1 MADDQLK
8 IDIKASA
15 ALIKKNILSLGI
27 NQAATRCVN
36 WNQRP
41 AEKAMVAGNLK
52 EPGANSLWKW
62 NKNKQAH
69 YKYTQYKRQKSTI
82 EITGKIDDDQVV
94 VNRNN

>member
-1 MADDQLK
+1 
-8 IDIKASA
+8 
-15 ALIKKNILSLGI
+15 
-27 NQAATRCVN
+27 
-36 WNQRP
+36 
-41 AEKAMVAGNLK
+41 MVAGNLK

-94 VNRNN
+94 VDRNN

>member
-1 MADDQLK
+1 
-8 IDIKASA
+8 
-15 ALIKKNILSLGI
+15 
-27 NQAATRCVN
+27 
-36 WNQRP
+36 
-41 AEKAMVAGNLK
+41 MVAGNLK

-94 VNRNN
+94 VNVRKLVGEVGPQLK